1 MAQVNLTLEQEEL
14 LELLAGNREEAF
26 KHLVEKLLNQ
36 VLLAESSEQLQA
48 DPYERSDNRKDYRN
62 GSRERTLTTRI
73 GTIELEVPRHRNKPF
88 QTMLFDN
95 YKRSEAALINT
106 MVEMVI
112 NGVSTR
118 KVSRVIE
125 QLCGTEISKSF
136 VSEACKQLDPDI
148 EAFRKQPLDD
158 KEFPFLMVDA
168 AYFKVREDHRIMSKA
183 LMLAIGYTFEGKRE
197 VVGFNVYDDESNPT
211 WFDFLSDLKSRGL
224 HGVMMITS
232 DAHPAIL
239 NSIVKVFP
247 GVPWQRCQFHFTR
260 NIIDAAPKSQQAG
273 LAIELRE
280 LFTSSTI
287 EDARRRKSEILR
299 DYSDVA
305 SKAMDI
311 LDNGFEDSMTVM
323 NLPEEVRIQ
332 LRTSNAIERINRE
345 LKRRSEVIKV
355 FPNAASLLRLMGTVV
370 IEYNDSLSMSKA
382 VFYKRTPNE
391 LASDVK
397 AKLKE
402 IAYTQKSLLNAA

>member
-1 MAQVNLTLEQEEL
+1 
-14 LELLAGNREEAF
+14 
-26 KHLVEKLLNQ
+26 
-36 VLLAESSEQLQA
+36 
-48 DPYERSDNRKDYRN
+48 
-62 GSRERTLTTRI
+62 
-73 GTIELEVPRHRNKPF
+73 
-88 QTMLFDN
+88 
-95 YKRSEAALINT
+95 
-106 MVEMVI
+106 
-112 NGVSTR
+112 
-118 KVSRVIE
+118 
-125 QLCGTEISKSF
+125 
-136 VSEACKQLDPDI
+136 
-148 EAFRKQPLDD
+148 
-158 KEFPFLMVDA
+158 
-168 AYFKVREDHRIMSKA
+168 
-183 LMLAIGYTFEGKRE
+183 
-197 VVGFNVYDDESNPT
+197 
-211 WFDFLSDLKSRGL
+211 
-224 HGVMMITS
+224 MITS
-232 DAHPAIL
+232 DAYPAIL

-305 SKAMDI
+305 SKAMGI

-355 FPNAASLLRLMGTVV
+355 FPNAASLLRLMGAVV
-370 IEYNDSLSMSKA
+370 IEDNDSLSMSKA

>member
-73 GTIELEVPRHRNKPF
+73 GTIELEVPRHRSKPF

-168 AYFKVREDHRIMSKA
+168 A
-183 LMLAIGYTFEGKRE
+183 
-197 VVGFNVYDDESNPT
+197 
-211 WFDFLSDLKSRGL
+211 
-224 HGVMMITS
+224 
-232 DAHPAIL
+232 
-239 NSIVKVFP
+239 
-247 GVPWQRCQFHFTR
+247 
-260 NIIDAAPKSQQAG
+260 
-273 LAIELRE
+273 
-280 LFTSSTI
+280 
-287 EDARRRKSEILR
+287 
-299 DYSDVA
+299 
-305 SKAMDI
+305 
-311 LDNGFEDSMTVM
+311 
-323 NLPEEVRIQ
+323 
-332 LRTSNAIERINRE
+332 
-345 LKRRSEVIKV
+345 
-355 FPNAASLLRLMGTVV
+355 
-370 IEYNDSLSMSKA
+370 
-382 VFYKRTPNE
+382 
-391 LASDVK
+391 
-397 AKLKE
+397 
-402 IAYTQKSLLNAA
+402 

>member
-1 MAQVNLTLEQEEL
+1 M
-14 LELLAGNREEAF
+14 
-26 KHLVEKLLNQ
+26 
-36 VLLAESSEQLQA
+36 
-48 DPYERSDNRKDYRN
+48 P
-62 GSRERTLTTRI
+62 I
-73 GTIELEVPRHRNKPF
+73 I
-88 QTMLFDN
+88 
-95 YKRSEAALINT
+95 
-106 MVEMVI
+106 
-112 NGVSTR
+112 
-118 KVSRVIE
+118 
-125 QLCGTEISKSF
+125 
-136 VSEACKQLDPDI
+136 
-148 EAFRKQPLDD
+148 
-158 KEFPFLMVDA
+158 
-168 AYFKVREDHRIMSKA
+168 
-183 LMLAIGYTFEGKRE
+183 AIGYTFEGRRE